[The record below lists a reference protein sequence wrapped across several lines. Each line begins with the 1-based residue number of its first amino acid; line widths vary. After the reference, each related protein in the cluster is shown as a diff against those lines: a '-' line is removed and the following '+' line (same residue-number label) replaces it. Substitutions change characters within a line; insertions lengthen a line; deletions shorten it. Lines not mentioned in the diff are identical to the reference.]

1 MQLYNFAIWHYK
13 KITMHWNEHVAVFG
27 IAWLRLDQIH
37 VRIIRICTLQ
47 SIVHAECYAMNLE
60 YILPAYFMRTALY
73 NLETLQ
79 KFS

>member
-37 VRIIRICTLQ
+37 IRIIRICTLQ
-47 SIVHAECYAMNLE
+47 SIVDYAIDLE
-60 YILPAYFMRTALY
+60 YILPAYFMRAALY